1 MYSFIVNPNSRSG
14 QGREIWNHL
23 RSIME
28 SRGISYQ
35 YFLTEYVGLATEF
48 ARKISSSGTPDDPVT
63 LITVGGDGTIY
74 EVLTGIEDLDNVIF
88 GFIPTGSGNDF
99 CRSMGLPSNP
109 EEALF
114 AILNK
119 ERIVPMDVPKIQLG
133 AHAYRFGISAGM
145 GYDAAICQE
154 VLITP
159 GKKFLN
165 RLHLGKLTYLMVA
178 LKQFLFLTPSTVTV
192 RTDTEGEQTF
202 PKTWFAT
209 AMNQKY
215 EGGGF
220 KFCPDAKPDDG
231 LLDVIVIAGIS
242 KFKMLLCLPSALWG
256 GHTGIKGVHIF
267 KCRDVHIRSDHPLP
281 VHKDGESGGIQRE
294 FSVTIE
300 KKPIKIIMPVL

>member
-14 QGREIWNHL
+14 QGRDIWNHL

-28 SRGISYQ
+28 SQGISYQ
-35 YFLTEYVGLATEF
+35 YFLTEYVGQATEF
-48 ARKISSSGTPDDPVT
+48 ARKVSASGTPEEPAV
-63 LITVGGDGTIY
+63 LIAVGGDGTIY
-74 EVLTGIEDLDNVIF
+74 EVLTGIVDLDNVIF
-88 GFIPTGSGNDF
+88 GYIPTGSGNDF
-99 CRSMGLPSNP
+99 CRSMGLPTDP
-109 EEALF
+109 LEALHT
-114 AILNK
+114 ILKK
-119 ERIVPMDVPKIQLG
+119 ERIVPMDVPRISLG
-133 AHAYRFGISAGM
+133 SHSYRFGISAGM
-145 GYDAAICQE
+145 GYDAAVCQE

-192 RTDTEGEQTF
+192 RTDEGDSQTF

-220 KFCPDAKPDDG
+220 KFCPDAEPDDG
-231 LLDVIVIAGIS
+231 LLDVIVVAGIS
-242 KFKMLLCLPSALWG
+242 RLKMLFCLPGALWG
-256 GHTGIKGVHIF
+256 KHTKVSGVHIF
-267 KCRDVHIRSDHPLP
+267 KCRGVHITSDQPLP

-300 KKPIKIIMPVL
+300 KKPLKIIMPVL